1 MKERPIVL
9 VHGYSDKGESFKR
22 WCFHLTNAGYDMTEL
37 NVCSYESLTN
47 EITIKDVGEAF
58 DRALKLQAHIHPD
71 KPFDAIVHSTG
82 MLVVRAWLTG
92 RDRSRISRLKH
103 LVALAPATFGSPLA
117 HKGRSTLG
125 SIFKG
130 NRAVGPDFLEAGDLI
145 LDGLELA
152 SRFQWELTH
161 QDVFNATPVYG
172 DGPDTPWVFT
182 FCGTEAYS
190 GLRRLVNAP
199 GTDGTVRWA
208 GCSLACRK
216 VDMDLTRPSTERRVL
231 FAPWKHVAAPTVFV
245 KGLTHA
251 TIMSDPPPELVQL
264 VASAFEVNSNGDY
277 AAWQTR
283 AATVS
288 QEHDLV
294 TSGRA
299 YQQFVVRAIDERGDP
314 VSDYHVEVFT
324 RGGDPKG
331 REKIIEAFDDDPH
344 PYAGDKS
351 LRCFHVNLAN
361 VVREELKDLW
371 LRVIVSSGSKL
382 VAYQGYGT
390 SAGARHQVREVGG
403 ESSDD
408 EGSTELEI
416 DLTEHLPQG
425 PGTDFFVPFTTTLVQ
440 IRFNR
445 EPFPF
450 EGATKLLRWLP
461 ENPSGG

>member
-1 MKERPIVL
+1 MKKRPIVL

-22 WCFHLTNAGYDMTEL
+22 WCSELTKAGYDMTEL
-37 NVCSYESLTN
+37 KLCSYESLTN

-58 DRALKLQAHIHPD
+58 DRALKLQADIHPD

-161 QDVFNATPVYG
+161 QDVLNATPVYG

-208 GCSLACRK
+208 GCSLSCRK
-216 VDMDLTRPSTERRVL
+216 VDMDLTRPSTEQRVL
-231 FAPWKHVAAPTVFV
+231 FDSWKHIAAPTVFV

-264 VASAFEVNSNGDY
+264 VTSAFEVNSNDHY

-283 AATVS
+283 AAAVS
-288 QEHDLV
+288 HEHDLV
-294 TSGRA
+294 ASGRA
-299 YQQFVVRAIDERGDP
+299 YQQFVVRAVDERGDP

-324 RGGDPKG
+324 RGGDPNGKQ
-331 REKIIEAFDDDPH
+331 KIIEAFDDDPH
-344 PYAGDKS
+344 PYAADKS

-390 SAGARHQVREVGG
+390 SAGARPQVLEVGG

-425 PGTDFFVPFTTTLVQ
+425 PGTDFFVPFTTTLVE

-461 ENPSGG
+461 DLSGG